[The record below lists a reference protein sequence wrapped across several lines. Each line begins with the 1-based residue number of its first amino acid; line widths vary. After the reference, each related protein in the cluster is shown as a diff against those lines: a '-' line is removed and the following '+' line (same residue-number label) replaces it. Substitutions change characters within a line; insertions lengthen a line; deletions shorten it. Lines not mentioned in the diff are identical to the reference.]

1 MKLLAI
7 AGKTLREQFRNPWL
21 PLLAVG
27 LGPFFVLLMW
37 AFFPSG
43 GSTTYPVVVVNS
55 DAGTTVQGIPVRSGD
70 QAVAGLRTL
79 THDTGVPI
87 LDVRQVADLDQAREE
102 IEAHR
107 AVAFVELPKDFS
119 RSLLAAREGTVAV
132 PVRIGGDLGS
142 PLYPVVAI
150 MVADGLDRFARQET
164 GRTALLDLTEVPLG
178 ASGSRTEFEL
188 YVPGVLVFAIGL
200 MMFAAATALA
210 QETEAGTINRLVRTP
225 ISAAGLLGGITVV
238 QVLVGLAAGL
248 VSLGTAVLLG
258 FRSSGPLWLALPIWV
273 LTSLSVIGLGLL
285 VAAFTS
291 SVAQAFLVANFPFG
305 LFMFLSGTMFP
316 VRGVPLFSVAGHEV
330 NLLDVLPPRHAV
342 NALTS
347 VFSFGSTSI
356 GYELVMLTV
365 LSVGYFLLGA
375 WAFHSR
381 HLRVAR

>member
-1 MKLLAI
+1 MKVLAV

-21 PLLAVG
+21 PLLAIG

-43 GSTTYPVVVVNS
+43 GSTTYPVVVVDS
-55 DAGTTVQGIPVRSGD
+55 DAGAAGAGVRAGD
-70 QAVAGLRTL
+70 RAVASLRSL
-79 THDTGVPI
+79 TYDTGVPI
-87 LDVRQVADLDQAREE
+87 LDVRQVADLDHARAE
-102 IEAHR
+102 IEARR
-107 AVAFVELPKDFS
+107 AVAFVELPEAFT
-119 RSLLAAREGTVAV
+119 RSLLAARQGTGAV

-142 PLYPVVAI
+142 PTYPVVAI
-150 MVADGLDRFARQET
+150 MIADGLDRFARQET
-164 GRTALLDLTEVPLG
+164 GRTALLELTEAPLG

-210 QETEAGTINRLVRTP
+210 QETEAGTINRLVRAP
-225 ISAAGLLGGITVV
+225 ISAAGLLGGITLV

-248 VSLGTAVLLG
+248 ASLGAAVLLG
-258 FRSSGPLWLALPIWV
+258 FRSAGPIWMALPIWV

-285 VAAFTS
+285 VAAFTR

-316 VRGVPLFSVAGHEV
+316 VRGVPLFSFAGHEV
-330 NLLDVLPPRHAV
+330 NLLDLLPPRHAV

-356 GYELVMLTV
+356 GYELVLLTL
-365 LSVGYFLLGA
+365 LSAAYFLLGA
-375 WAFHSR
+375 WAFHRR

>member
-1 MKLLAI
+1 MLAV
-7 AGKTLREQFRNPWL
+7 AGKTLREQVRNPWL
-21 PLLAVG
+21 PLLAIG

-43 GSTTYPVVVVNS
+43 GSTTYPVVVVDS
-55 DAGTTVQGIPVRSGD
+55 DTGASGGGIRSGD
-70 QAVAGLRTL
+70 RAFASLRSL
-79 THDTGVPI
+79 TYDTGVPI
-87 LDVRQVADLDQAREE
+87 LDVRQVADLDHAQAE
-102 IEAHR
+102 IEARR
-107 AVAFVELPKDFS
+107 AVAFVELPEGFT
-119 RSLLAAREGTVAV
+119 RSLLAARQGTGAV

-142 PLYPVVAI
+142 PTYPVVAI
-150 MVADGLDRFARQET
+150 MIADGLDRFARQET
-164 GRTALLDLTEVPLG
+164 GRTSLLDLTETPLG

-210 QETEAGTINRLVRTP
+210 KETEAGTINRLVRAP
-225 ISAAGLLGGITVV
+225 ISAAELLGGITIV
-238 QVLVGLAAGL
+238 QVLVGLVAGL
-248 VSLGTAVLLG
+248 ASLGTAALLG
-258 FRSSGPLWLALPIWV
+258 FRSAGPIWMALPIWV

-285 VAAFTS
+285 VAAFTR

-316 VRGVPLFSVAGHEV
+316 VRGVPLFTLAGHEV
-330 NLLDVLPPRHAV
+330 NLLDLLPPRHAV

-356 GYELVMLTV
+356 GYELVMLTL
-365 LSVGYFLLGA
+365 LSAAYFLLGA
-375 WAFHSR
+375 WAFHRR

>member
-1 MKLLAI
+1 MKMLAV
-7 AGKTLREQFRNPWL
+7 AGKTLREQVRNPLL
-21 PLLAVG
+21 PLLAIG

-43 GSTTYPVVVVNS
+43 GSTTYPVVVVDS
-55 DAGTTVQGIPVRSGD
+55 DTQGAGAEVRAGD
-70 QAVAGLRTL
+70 RAVASLRSL
-79 THDTGVPI
+79 TYDTGVPI
-87 LDVRQVADLDQAREE
+87 LDVRQVADLDGARAE
-102 IEAHR
+102 IEARR
-107 AVAFVELPKDFS
+107 AVAFVELPEGFT
-119 RSLLAAREGTVAV
+119 RSLLAARQGRSAV

-142 PLYPVVAI
+142 PTYPVVAI
-150 MVADGLDRFARQET
+150 MIADGLDRFARQET
-164 GRTALLDLTEVPLG
+164 GRTALLELAETPLG

-210 QETEAGTINRLVRTP
+210 QETEMGTIHRLVRAP
-225 ISAAGLLGGITVV
+225 ISAAGLLGGITIV
-238 QVLVGLAAGL
+238 QVLVGLVAGL
-248 VSLGTAVLLG
+248 ASLGTAVLLG
-258 FRSSGPLWLALPIWV
+258 FRSAGPIWMALPIWV

-285 VAAFTS
+285 VAAFTR

-316 VRGVPLFSVAGHEV
+316 VRGLPLFSLAGHEV
-330 NLLDVLPPRHAV
+330 NLLDLLPPRHAV

-356 GYELVMLTV
+356 GYELVMLTL
-365 LSVGYFLLGA
+365 LSSAYFLLGA
-375 WAFHSR
+375 WAFHRR

>member
-1 MKLLAI
+1 MLAV
-7 AGKTLREQFRNPWL
+7 AGKTLREQVRNPWL
-21 PLLAVG
+21 PLLAIG

-43 GSTTYPVVVVNS
+43 GSTTYPVGVVDS
-55 DAGTTVQGIPVRSGD
+55 DTGASGGGIRSGD
-70 QAVAGLRTL
+70 RAFASLRSL
-79 THDTGVPI
+79 TYDTGVPI
-87 LDVRQVADLDQAREE
+87 LDVRQVADLDHAQAE
-102 IEAHR
+102 IEARR
-107 AVAFVELPKDFS
+107 AVAFVELPEGFT
-119 RSLLAAREGTVAV
+119 RSLLAARQGTGAV

-142 PLYPVVAI
+142 PTYPVVAI
-150 MVADGLDRFARQET
+150 MIAAGLDRFARQET
-164 GRTALLDLTEVPLG
+164 GRTALLDLTETPLG

-210 QETEAGTINRLVRTP
+210 QETEAGTINRLVRAP
-225 ISAAGLLGGITVV
+225 ISAAELLGGITIV
-238 QVLVGLAAGL
+238 QVLVGLVAGL
-248 VSLGTAVLLG
+248 ASLGTAALLG
-258 FRSSGPLWLALPIWV
+258 FRSAGPIWMALPIWV

-285 VAAFTS
+285 VAAFTR

-316 VRGVPLFSVAGHEV
+316 VRGVPLFTLAGHEV
-330 NLLDVLPPRHAV
+330 NLLDLLPPRHAV

-356 GYELVMLTV
+356 GYELVMLTL
-365 LSVGYFLLGA
+365 LSVAYFLLGA
-375 WAFHSR
+375 WAFHRR

>member
-1 MKLLAI
+1 MRMLAV
-7 AGKTLREQFRNPWL
+7 AGKTLREQVRNPWL
-21 PLLAVG
+21 PLLAIG

-43 GSTTYPVVVVNS
+43 GSTTYPVVVVDS
-55 DAGTTVQGIPVRSGD
+55 DTGASGGGIRSGD
-70 QAVAGLRTL
+70 RAVASLRSL
-79 THDTGVPI
+79 TYDTGVPI
-87 LDVRQVADLDQAREE
+87 LDVRQVADLDHAQAE
-102 IEAHR
+102 IEARR
-107 AVAFVELPKDFS
+107 AVAFVELPEGFT
-119 RSLLAAREGTVAV
+119 RSLLAARQGTGAV

-142 PLYPVVAI
+142 PTYPVVAI
-150 MVADGLDRFARQET
+150 MIADGLDRFARQET
-164 GRTALLDLTEVPLG
+164 GRTALLDLTETPLG

-210 QETEAGTINRLVRTP
+210 QETEAGTINRLVRAP
-225 ISAAGLLGGITVV
+225 ISAAELLGGITIV
-238 QVLVGLAAGL
+238 QVLVGLVAGL
-248 VSLGTAVLLG
+248 ASLGTAALLG
-258 FRSSGPLWLALPIWV
+258 FRSAGPIWMALPIWV

-285 VAAFTS
+285 VAAFTR

-316 VRGVPLFSVAGHEV
+316 VRGVPLFTLAGHEV
-330 NLLDVLPPRHAV
+330 NLLDLLPPRHAV

-356 GYELVMLTV
+356 GYELVMLTL
-365 LSVGYFLLGA
+365 LSVAYFLLGA
-375 WAFHSR
+375 WAFHRR

>member
-1 MKLLAI
+1 MRVLVV
-7 AGKTLREQFRNPWL
+7 AGKTLREQVRNPLL
-21 PLLAVG
+21 PLLAIG

-43 GSTTYPVVVVNS
+43 GSTTYPVVVVDS
-55 DAGTTVQGIPVRSGD
+55 DAGATVQGAEVRSG
-70 QAVAGLRTL
+70 QRAVAGLRAL
-79 THDTGVPI
+79 TYDTGVPI
-87 LDVRQVADLDQAREE
+87 LDVRQVADLDRARAE
-102 IEAHR
+102 IEARR
-107 AVAFVELPKDFS
+107 AVAFVELPEGFT
-119 RSLLAAREGTVAV
+119 RSLLAAGGGTGAV

-142 PLYPVVAI
+142 PTYPVVAI
-150 MVADGLDRFARQET
+150 MIADGLDRFARQET
-164 GRTALLDLTEVPLG
+164 GRTALLDLTEEPLG

-210 QETEAGTINRLVRTP
+210 QEIEGGTINRLVRAP
-225 ISAAGLLGGITVV
+225 IGAAGLLGGITLV

-248 VSLGTAVLLG
+248 ASLGTAVLLG
-258 FRSSGPLWLALPIWV
+258 FRSAGPFWLALPVWI

-285 VAAFTS
+285 VAAFTR

-316 VRGVPLFSVAGHEV
+316 VRGVPLFTFAGHEV
-330 NLLDVLPPRHAV
+330 NLLDLLPPRHAV

-347 VFSFGSTSI
+347 VFSFGSASI
-356 GYELVMLTV
+356 GYELVMLTL
-365 LSVGYFLLGA
+365 LSVAYFLLGA
-375 WAFHSR
+375 WVFHRR

>member
-1 MKLLAI
+1 MKMLAV
-7 AGKTLREQFRNPWL
+7 AGKTLREQVRNPWL
-21 PLLAVG
+21 PLLAIG

-43 GSTTYPVVVVNS
+43 GSTTYPVVVVDS
-55 DAGTTVQGIPVRSGD
+55 DTGAAGAGVRAGD
-70 QAVAGLRTL
+70 RAVASLRSL
-79 THDTGVPI
+79 TYDTGVPI
-87 LDVRQVADLDQAREE
+87 LDVRQVADLDHAQAE
-102 IEAHR
+102 IEARR
-107 AVAFVELPKDFS
+107 AVAFVELPEGFT
-119 RSLLAAREGTVAV
+119 RSLLAARQGTGAV

-142 PLYPVVAI
+142 PTYPVVAI
-150 MVADGLDRFARQET
+150 MIADGIDRFARQET
-164 GRTALLDLTEVPLG
+164 GRTALLDLTETPLG

-210 QETEAGTINRLVRTP
+210 QETEAGTINRLVRAP
-225 ISAAGLLGGITVV
+225 ISAAGLLGGITIV
-238 QVLVGLAAGL
+238 QVLVGLVAGL
-248 VSLGTAVLLG
+248 ASLGTAVLLG
-258 FRSSGPLWLALPIWV
+258 FRSAGPIWMALPIWV

-285 VAAFTS
+285 VAAFTR

-316 VRGVPLFSVAGHEV
+316 VRGVPLFSLAGHEV
-330 NLLDVLPPRHAV
+330 NLLDLLPPRHAV

-356 GYELVMLTV
+356 GYELVMLTL
-365 LSVGYFLLGA
+365 LSVAYFLLGA
-375 WAFHSR
+375 WAFHRR

>member
-1 MKLLAI
+1 MRLLAV
-7 AGKTLREQFRNPWL
+7 AGKTLREQVRNPLL
-21 PLLAVG
+21 PLLAIG

-55 DAGTTVQGIPVRSGD
+55 DAGATDAGVWVRSGD
-70 QAVAGLRTL
+70 QAVAGLRAL

-87 LDVRQVADLDQAREE
+87 LDVRQVADLDQARVEL
-102 IEAHR
+102 EAHR
-107 AVAFVELPKDFS
+107 AVAFVELPESFT
-119 RSLLAAREGTVAV
+119 RSLLAARHGVGAV
-132 PVRIGGDLGS
+132 PVRIGGDLGN
-142 PLYPVVAI
+142 PLYPVVAV

-164 GRTALLDLTEVPLG
+164 GRPALLDLTEEPLG

-210 QETEAGTINRLVRTP
+210 QEIEAGTINRLIRTP
-225 ISAAGLLGGITVV
+225 ISSVSLLGGISVV
-238 QVLVGLAAGL
+238 QVLVGVAAGL

-258 FRSSGPLWLALPIWV
+258 FRSAGPLWLALPIWV
-273 LTSLSVIGLGLL
+273 LASLSVIGLGLL
-285 VAAFTS
+285 VAAFTR

-316 VRGVPLFSVAGHEV
+316 VRGVPLFTVAGQEV
-330 NLLDVLPPRHAV
+330 NLLDILPPRHAV

-347 VFSFGSTSI
+347 VFSFGSTAI

-365 LSVGYFLLGA
+365 LSVSYFLLGA
-375 WAFHSR
+375 WAFRRR
-381 HLRVAR
+381 HLRLAR

>member
-1 MKLLAI
+1 MRLLAV
-7 AGKTLREQFRNPWL
+7 AGKTLREQVRNPWL
-21 PLLAVG
+21 PLLAIG
-27 LGPFFVLLMW
+27 LGPFFVLLIW

-43 GSTTYPVVVVNS
+43 GSTTYPVVVVNA
-55 DAGTTVQGIPVRSGD
+55 DAGARVEGVEVRSGD
-70 QAVAGLRTL
+70 RAVAGLRAL
-79 THDTGVPI
+79 THDSGVPI
-87 LDVRQVADLDQAREE
+87 LDVRQVADLAQARAE
-102 IEAHR
+102 IEARR
-107 AVAFVELPKDFS
+107 AVAFVELPGSFT
-119 RSLLAAREGTVAV
+119 RSLLAARQGTASV
-132 PVRIGGDLGS
+132 PVQIGGDLGS
-142 PLYPVVAI
+142 PIYPVVAI

-164 GRTALLDLTEVPLG
+164 GRTALLDLTETPLG

-225 ISAAGLLGGITVV
+225 ISAAELLGGITLV

-248 VSLGTAVLLG
+248 VSLGAAVLLG
-258 FRSSGPLWLALPIWV
+258 FRSAGPLWLALPVWT

-285 VAAFTS
+285 VAAFTR

-316 VRGVPLFSVAGHEV
+316 IRGVPLFTLGGQEV

>member
-1 MKLLAI
+1 MKVLAV

-21 PLLAVG
+21 PLLAIG

-43 GSTTYPVVVVNS
+43 GSTTYPVIVVDS
-55 DAGTTVQGIPVRSGD
+55 DVGAAEAGVRAGAR
-70 QAVAGLRTL
+70 AVASLRSL
-79 THDTGVPI
+79 TYDTGVPI
-87 LDVRQVADLDQAREE
+87 LDVRQVADLDHARAE
-102 IEAHR
+102 IEERR
-107 AVAFVELPKDFS
+107 AVAFVELPEAFT
-119 RSLLAAREGTVAV
+119 RSLLAARQGTGAV

-142 PLYPVVAI
+142 PTYPVVAI
-150 MVADGLDRFARQET
+150 MIADGLDRFARQET
-164 GRTALLDLTEVPLG
+164 GRTALLALTETPLG

-210 QETEAGTINRLVRTP
+210 QETEAGTINRLVRAP
-225 ISAAGLLGGITVV
+225 ISAAGLLGGITLV

-248 VSLGTAVLLG
+248 ASLGAAVLLG
-258 FRSSGPLWLALPIWV
+258 FRSAGPIWMALPIWV

-285 VAAFTS
+285 VAAFTR

-316 VRGVPLFSVAGHEV
+316 VRGVPLFSFAGHEV
-330 NLLDVLPPRHAV
+330 NLLDLLPPRHAV

-356 GYELVMLTV
+356 GYELVMLTL
-365 LSVGYFLLGA
+365 LSSAYFLLGA
-375 WAFHSR
+375 WAFHRR

>member
-1 MKLLAI
+1 MLAV
-7 AGKTLREQFRNPWL
+7 AGKTLREQVRNPWL
-21 PLLAVG
+21 PLLAIG

-43 GSTTYPVVVVNS
+43 GSTTYPVVVVDS
-55 DAGTTVQGIPVRSGD
+55 DTGAAGAGVRAGD
-70 QAVAGLRTL
+70 RAVASLRSL
-79 THDTGVPI
+79 TYDTGVPI
-87 LDVRQVADLDQAREE
+87 LDVRQVADLDQAQAE
-102 IEAHR
+102 IEARR
-107 AVAFVELPKDFS
+107 AVAFVELPEGFT
-119 RSLLAAREGTVAV
+119 RSLLAARQGTGAV

-142 PLYPVVAI
+142 PTYPVVAI
-150 MVADGLDRFARQET
+150 MIADGLDRFARQET
-164 GRTALLDLTEVPLG
+164 GRTALLDLTETPLG

-210 QETEAGTINRLVRTP
+210 QETEAGTINRLVRAP
-225 ISAAGLLGGITVV
+225 VSAAALLGGITIV
-238 QVLVGLAAGL
+238 QVLVGLFAG
-248 VSLGTAVLLG
+248 VASLGTAVLLG
-258 FRSSGPLWLALPIWV
+258 FRSAGPLWMALPIWM

-285 VAAFTS
+285 VAAFTR

-330 NLLDVLPPRHAV
+330 NLLDLLPPRHAV

-356 GYELVMLTV
+356 GYELVMLTI
-365 LSVGYFLLGA
+365 LSVAYFLLGA
-375 WAFHSR
+375 WAFHRR

>member
-1 MKLLAI
+1 MLAV
-7 AGKTLREQFRNPWL
+7 AGKTLREQVRNPWL
-21 PLLAVG
+21 PLLAIG

-43 GSTTYPVVVVNS
+43 GSTTYPVVVVDS
-55 DAGTTVQGIPVRSGD
+55 DTGASGGGIRSGD
-70 QAVAGLRTL
+70 RAVASLRSL
-79 THDTGVPI
+79 TYDTGVPI
-87 LDVRQVADLDQAREE
+87 LDVRQVADLDHAQAE
-102 IEAHR
+102 IEARR
-107 AVAFVELPKDFS
+107 AVAFVELPEGFT
-119 RSLLAAREGTVAV
+119 RSLLAARQGTGAV

-142 PLYPVVAI
+142 PTYPVVAI
-150 MVADGLDRFARQET
+150 MIADGLDRFARQET
-164 GRTALLDLTEVPLG
+164 GRTSLLDLTETPLG

-210 QETEAGTINRLVRTP
+210 QETEAGTINRLVRAP
-225 ISAAGLLGGITVV
+225 ISAAELLGGITIV
-238 QVLVGLAAGL
+238 QVLVGLVAGL
-248 VSLGTAVLLG
+248 ASLGTAALLG
-258 FRSSGPLWLALPIWV
+258 FRSAGPIWMALPIWV

-285 VAAFTS
+285 VAAFTR

-316 VRGVPLFSVAGHEV
+316 VRGVPLFTLAGHEV
-330 NLLDVLPPRHAV
+330 NLLDLLPPRHAV

-356 GYELVMLTV
+356 GYELVMLTL
-365 LSVGYFLLGA
+365 LSVAYFLLGA
-375 WAFHSR
+375 WAFHRR

>member
-1 MKLLAI
+1 MLAV
-7 AGKTLREQFRNPWL
+7 AGKTLREQVRNPWL
-21 PLLAVG
+21 PLLAIG

-43 GSTTYPVVVVNS
+43 GSTTYPVVVVDS
-55 DAGTTVQGIPVRSGD
+55 DTGASGGGIRSGD
-70 QAVAGLRTL
+70 RAVASLRSL
-79 THDTGVPI
+79 TYDTGVPI
-87 LDVRQVADLDQAREE
+87 LDVRQVADLDHAQAE
-102 IEAHR
+102 IEARR
-107 AVAFVELPKDFS
+107 AVAFVELPEGFT
-119 RSLLAAREGTVAV
+119 RSLLAARQGTGAV

-142 PLYPVVAI
+142 PTYPVVAI
-150 MVADGLDRFARQET
+150 MIADGLDRFARQET
-164 GRTALLDLTEVPLG
+164 GRTALLDLTETPLG

-210 QETEAGTINRLVRTP
+210 QETEAGTINRLVRAP
-225 ISAAGLLGGITVV
+225 ISAAELLGGITIV
-238 QVLVGLAAGL
+238 QVLVGLVAGL
-248 VSLGTAVLLG
+248 ASLGTAALLG
-258 FRSSGPLWLALPIWV
+258 FRSAGPIWMALPIWV

-285 VAAFTS
+285 VAAFTR

-316 VRGVPLFSVAGHEV
+316 VRGVPLFTLAGREV
-330 NLLDVLPPRHAV
+330 NLLDLLPPRHAV

-356 GYELVMLTV
+356 GYELVMLTL
-365 LSVGYFLLGA
+365 LSAAYFLLGA
-375 WAFHSR
+375 WAFHRR

>member
-1 MKLLAI
+1 MLAV
-7 AGKTLREQFRNPWL
+7 AGKTLREQVRNPWL
-21 PLLAVG
+21 PLLAIG

-43 GSTTYPVVVVNS
+43 GSTTYPVVVVDS
-55 DAGTTVQGIPVRSGD
+55 DTGASGGGIRSGD
-70 QAVAGLRTL
+70 RAVASLRSL
-79 THDTGVPI
+79 TYDTGVPI
-87 LDVRQVADLDQAREE
+87 LDVRQVADLDHAQAE
-102 IEAHR
+102 IEARR
-107 AVAFVELPKDFS
+107 AVAFVELPEGFT
-119 RSLLAAREGTVAV
+119 RSLLAARQGTGAV

-142 PLYPVVAI
+142 PTYPVVAI
-150 MVADGLDRFARQET
+150 MIADGLDRFARQET
-164 GRTALLDLTEVPLG
+164 GRTALLDLTETPLG

-210 QETEAGTINRLVRTP
+210 QETEAGTINRLVRAP
-225 ISAAGLLGGITVV
+225 ISAAELLGGITIV
-238 QVLVGLAAGL
+238 QVLVGLVAGL
-248 VSLGTAVLLG
+248 ASLGTAALLG
-258 FRSSGPLWLALPIWV
+258 FRSAGPIWMALPIWV

-285 VAAFTS
+285 VAAFTR

-316 VRGVPLFSVAGHEV
+316 VRGVPLFTLAGHEV
-330 NLLDVLPPRHAV
+330 NLLDLLPPRHAV

-356 GYELVMLTV
+356 GYELVMLTL
-365 LSVGYFLLGA
+365 LSAAYFLLGA
-375 WAFHSR
+375 WAFHRR

>member
-1 MKLLAI
+1 MLAV
-7 AGKTLREQFRNPWL
+7 AGKTLREQVRNPWL
-21 PLLAVG
+21 PLLAIG

-43 GSTTYPVVVVNS
+43 GSTTYPVVVVDS
-55 DAGTTVQGIPVRSGD
+55 DTGASGGGIRSGD
-70 QAVAGLRTL
+70 RAFASLRSL
-79 THDTGVPI
+79 TYDTGVPI
-87 LDVRQVADLDQAREE
+87 LDVRQVADLDHAQAE
-102 IEAHR
+102 IEARR
-107 AVAFVELPKDFS
+107 AVAFVELPEGFT
-119 RSLLAAREGTVAV
+119 RSLLAARQGTGAV

-142 PLYPVVAI
+142 PTYPVVAI
-150 MVADGLDRFARQET
+150 MIADGLDRFARQET
-164 GRTALLDLTEVPLG
+164 GRTALLDLTETPLG

-210 QETEAGTINRLVRTP
+210 QETEAGTINRLVRAP
-225 ISAAGLLGGITVV
+225 ISAAELLGGITIV
-238 QVLVGLAAGL
+238 QVLVGLVAGL
-248 VSLGTAVLLG
+248 ASLGTAALLG
-258 FRSSGPLWLALPIWV
+258 FRSAGPIWMALPIWV

-285 VAAFTS
+285 VAAFTR

-316 VRGVPLFSVAGHEV
+316 VRGVPLFTLAGHEV
-330 NLLDVLPPRHAV
+330 NLLDLLPPRHAV

-356 GYELVMLTV
+356 GYELVMLTL
-365 LSVGYFLLGA
+365 LSVAYFLLGA
-375 WAFHSR
+375 WAFHRR

>member
-1 MKLLAI
+1 MLAV
-7 AGKTLREQFRNPWL
+7 AGKTLREQVRNPWL
-21 PLLAVG
+21 PLLAIG

-43 GSTTYPVVVVNS
+43 GSTTYPVVVVDS
-55 DAGTTVQGIPVRSGD
+55 DTGASGGGIRSGD
-70 QAVAGLRTL
+70 RAVASLRSL
-79 THDTGVPI
+79 TYDTGVPI
-87 LDVRQVADLDQAREE
+87 LDVRQVADLDHAQAE
-102 IEAHR
+102 IEARR
-107 AVAFVELPKDFS
+107 AVAFVELPEGFT
-119 RSLLAAREGTVAV
+119 RSLLAARQGTGAV

-142 PLYPVVAI
+142 PTYPVVAI
-150 MVADGLDRFARQET
+150 MIADGLDRFARQET
-164 GRTALLDLTEVPLG
+164 GRTALLDLTETPLG

-210 QETEAGTINRLVRTP
+210 QETEAGTINRLVRAP
-225 ISAAGLLGGITVV
+225 ISAAELLGGITIV
-238 QVLVGLAAGL
+238 QVLVGLVAGL
-248 VSLGTAVLLG
+248 ASLGTAALLG
-258 FRSSGPLWLALPIWV
+258 FRSAGPIWMALPIWV

-285 VAAFTS
+285 VAAFTR

-316 VRGVPLFSVAGHEV
+316 VRGVPLFTLAGHEV
-330 NLLDVLPPRHAV
+330 NLLDLLPPRHAV

-356 GYELVMLTV
+356 GYELVMLTL
-365 LSVGYFLLGA
+365 LSVAYFLLGA
-375 WAFHSR
+375 WAFHRR

>member
-1 MKLLAI
+1 MLAV
-7 AGKTLREQFRNPWL
+7 AGKTLREQVRNPWL
-21 PLLAVG
+21 PLLAIG

-43 GSTTYPVVVVNS
+43 GSTTYPVVVVDS
-55 DAGTTVQGIPVRSGD
+55 DTGASGGGIRSGD
-70 QAVAGLRTL
+70 RAVASLRSL
-79 THDTGVPI
+79 TYDTGVPI
-87 LDVRQVADLDQAREE
+87 LDVRQVADLDHAQAE
-102 IEAHR
+102 IEARR
-107 AVAFVELPKDFS
+107 AVAFVELPEGFT
-119 RSLLAAREGTVAV
+119 RSLLAARQGTGAV

-142 PLYPVVAI
+142 PTYPVVAI
-150 MVADGLDRFARQET
+150 MIADGLDRFARQET
-164 GRTALLDLTEVPLG
+164 GRTALLDLTETPLG

-210 QETEAGTINRLVRTP
+210 QETEAGTINRLVRAP
-225 ISAAGLLGGITVV
+225 ISAAELLGGITIV
-238 QVLVGLAAGL
+238 QVLVGLVAGL
-248 VSLGTAVLLG
+248 ASLGTAALLG
-258 FRSSGPLWLALPIWV
+258 FRSAGPIWMALPIWV

-285 VAAFTS
+285 VAAFTR

-316 VRGVPLFSVAGHEV
+316 VRGVPLFTLAGREV
-330 NLLDVLPPRHAV
+330 NLLDLLPPRHAV

-356 GYELVMLTV
+356 GYELVMLTL
-365 LSVGYFLLGA
+365 LSVAYFLLGA
-375 WAFHSR
+375 WAFHRR

>member
-1 MKLLAI
+1 VLAV
-7 AGKTLREQFRNPWL
+7 AGKTLREQVRNPWL
-21 PLLAVG
+21 PLLAIG

-43 GSTTYPVVVVNS
+43 GSTTYPVVVVDS
-55 DAGTTVQGIPVRSGD
+55 DTGASGSGIRSGD
-70 QAVAGLRTL
+70 RAIASLRSL
-79 THDTGVPI
+79 TYDTGVPI
-87 LDVRQVADLDQAREE
+87 LDVRLVADLDHAQAE
-102 IEAHR
+102 IEARR
-107 AVAFVELPKDFS
+107 AVAFVELPEGFT
-119 RSLLAAREGTVAV
+119 RSLLAARQGTGAV

-142 PLYPVVAI
+142 PTYPVVAI
-150 MVADGLDRFARQET
+150 MIADGLDRFARQET
-164 GRTALLDLTEVPLG
+164 GRTALLDLTETALG

-210 QETEAGTINRLVRTP
+210 QETEAGTINRLVRAP
-225 ISAAGLLGGITVV
+225 ISAAELLGGITIV
-238 QVLVGLAAGL
+238 QVLVGLVAGL
-248 VSLGTAVLLG
+248 ASLGTAVLLG
-258 FRSSGPLWLALPIWV
+258 FRSAGPIWMALPIWV

-285 VAAFTS
+285 VAAFTR

-316 VRGVPLFSVAGHEV
+316 VRGVPLFTLAGHEV
-330 NLLDVLPPRHAV
+330 NLLDLLPPRHAV

-356 GYELVMLTV
+356 GYELVMLTL
-365 LSVGYFLLGA
+365 LSVAFFLLGA
-375 WAFHSR
+375 WAFHRR

>member
-1 MKLLAI
+1 MLAV
-7 AGKTLREQFRNPWL
+7 AGKTLREQVRNPWL
-21 PLLAVG
+21 PLLAIG

-43 GSTTYPVVVVNS
+43 GSTTYPVVVVDS
-55 DAGTTVQGIPVRSGD
+55 DTGASGGGIRSGD
-70 QAVAGLRTL
+70 RAFASLRSL
-79 THDTGVPI
+79 TYDTGVPI
-87 LDVRQVADLDQAREE
+87 LDVRQVADLDHAQAE
-102 IEAHR
+102 IEARR
-107 AVAFVELPKDFS
+107 AVAFVELPEGFT
-119 RSLLAAREGTVAV
+119 RSLLAARQGTGAV

-142 PLYPVVAI
+142 PTYPVVAI
-150 MVADGLDRFARQET
+150 MIADGLDRFARQET
-164 GRTALLDLTEVPLG
+164 GRTALLDLTETPLG

-210 QETEAGTINRLVRTP
+210 QETEAGTINRLVRAP
-225 ISAAGLLGGITVV
+225 ISAAELLGGITIV
-238 QVLVGLAAGL
+238 QVLVGLVAGL
-248 VSLGTAVLLG
+248 ASLGTAALLG
-258 FRSSGPLWLALPIWV
+258 FRSAGPIWMALPIWV

-285 VAAFTS
+285 VAAFTR

-316 VRGVPLFSVAGHEV
+316 VRGVPLFTLAGHEV
-330 NLLDVLPPRHAV
+330 NLLDLLPPRHAV

-356 GYELVMLTV
+356 GYELVMLTL
-365 LSVGYFLLGA
+365 LSAAYFLLGA
-375 WAFHSR
+375 WAFHRR

>member
-1 MKLLAI
+1 MRMLAV
-7 AGKTLREQFRNPWL
+7 AGKTLREQVRNPWL
-21 PLLAVG
+21 PLLAIG

-43 GSTTYPVVVVNS
+43 GSTTYPVVVVDS
-55 DAGTTVQGIPVRSGD
+55 DTGASGGGIRSGD
-70 QAVAGLRTL
+70 RAFASLRSL
-79 THDTGVPI
+79 TYDTGVPI
-87 LDVRQVADLDQAREE
+87 LDVRQVADLDHAQAE
-102 IEAHR
+102 IEARR
-107 AVAFVELPKDFS
+107 AVAFVELPEGFT
-119 RSLLAAREGTVAV
+119 RSLLAARQGTGAV

-142 PLYPVVAI
+142 PTYPVVAI
-150 MVADGLDRFARQET
+150 MIADGLDRFARQET
-164 GRTALLDLTEVPLG
+164 GRTALLDLTETPLG

-210 QETEAGTINRLVRTP
+210 QETEAGTINRLVRAP
-225 ISAAGLLGGITVV
+225 ISAAELLGGITIV
-238 QVLVGLAAGL
+238 QVLVGLVAGL
-248 VSLGTAVLLG
+248 ASLGTAALLG
-258 FRSSGPLWLALPIWV
+258 FRSAGPIWMALPIWV

-285 VAAFTS
+285 VAAFTR

-316 VRGVPLFSVAGHEV
+316 VRGVPLFTLAGHEV
-330 NLLDVLPPRHAV
+330 NLLDLLPPRHAV

-356 GYELVMLTV
+356 GYELVMLTL
-365 LSVGYFLLGA
+365 LSAAYFLLGA
-375 WAFHSR
+375 WAFHRR

>member
-1 MKLLAI
+1 MLAV
-7 AGKTLREQFRNPWL
+7 AGKTLREQVRNPWL
-21 PLLAVG
+21 PLLAIG

-43 GSTTYPVVVVNS
+43 GSTTYPVVVVDS
-55 DAGTTVQGIPVRSGD
+55 DTGASGGGIRSGD
-70 QAVAGLRTL
+70 RAVASLRSL
-79 THDTGVPI
+79 TYDTGVPI
-87 LDVRQVADLDQAREE
+87 LDVRQVADLDHAQAE
-102 IEAHR
+102 IEARR
-107 AVAFVELPKDFS
+107 AVAFVELPAGFN
-119 RSLLAAREGTVAV
+119 RSLLAARQGTGAV

-142 PLYPVVAI
+142 PTYPVVAI
-150 MVADGLDRFARQET
+150 MIADGLDRFARQET
-164 GRTALLDLTEVPLG
+164 GRTALLDLTETPLG

-210 QETEAGTINRLVRTP
+210 QETEAGTINRLVRAP
-225 ISAAGLLGGITVV
+225 ISAAELLGGITIV
-238 QVLVGLAAGL
+238 QVLVGLVAGL
-248 VSLGTAVLLG
+248 ASLGTAALLG
-258 FRSSGPLWLALPIWV
+258 FRSAGPIWMALPIWV

-285 VAAFTS
+285 VAAFTR

-316 VRGVPLFSVAGHEV
+316 VRGVPLFTLAGHEV
-330 NLLDVLPPRHAV
+330 NLLDLLPPRHAV

-356 GYELVMLTV
+356 GYELVMLTL
-365 LSVGYFLLGA
+365 LSVAYFLLGA
-375 WAFHSR
+375 WAFHRR

>member
-1 MKLLAI
+1 MRMLAV
-7 AGKTLREQFRNPWL
+7 AGKTLREQVRNPWL
-21 PLLAVG
+21 PLLAIG

-43 GSTTYPVVVVNS
+43 GSTTYPVVVVDS
-55 DAGTTVQGIPVRSGD
+55 DTGASGGGIRSGD
-70 QAVAGLRTL
+70 RAVASLRSL
-79 THDTGVPI
+79 TYDTGVPI
-87 LDVRQVADLDQAREE
+87 LDVRQVADLDHAQAE
-102 IEAHR
+102 IEARR
-107 AVAFVELPKDFS
+107 AVAFVELPEGFT
-119 RSLLAAREGTVAV
+119 RSLLAARQGTGAV

-142 PLYPVVAI
+142 PTYPVVAI
-150 MVADGLDRFARQET
+150 MIADGLDRFARQET
-164 GRTALLDLTEVPLG
+164 GRTALLDLTETPLG

-210 QETEAGTINRLVRTP
+210 QETEAGTINRLVRAP
-225 ISAAGLLGGITVV
+225 ISAAELLGGITIV
-238 QVLVGLAAGL
+238 QVLVGLVAGL
-248 VSLGTAVLLG
+248 ASLGTAALLG
-258 FRSSGPLWLALPIWV
+258 FRSAGPIWMALPIWV

-285 VAAFTS
+285 VAAFTR

-316 VRGVPLFSVAGHEV
+316 VRGVPLFTLAGHEV
-330 NLLDVLPPRHAV
+330 NLLDLLPPRHAV

-356 GYELVMLTV
+356 GYELVMLTL
-365 LSVGYFLLGA
+365 LSAAYFLLGA
-375 WAFHSR
+375 WAFHRR

>member
-1 MKLLAI
+1 MRMLAV
-7 AGKTLREQFRNPWL
+7 AGKTLREQVRNPWL
-21 PLLAVG
+21 PLLAIG

-43 GSTTYPVVVVNS
+43 GSTTYPVVVVDS
-55 DAGTTVQGIPVRSGD
+55 DTGPSGGGIRSGD
-70 QAVAGLRTL
+70 RAVASLRSL
-79 THDTGVPI
+79 TYDTGVPI
-87 LDVRQVADLDQAREE
+87 LDVRQVADLDHAQAE
-102 IEAHR
+102 IEARR
-107 AVAFVELPKDFS
+107 AVAFVELPEGFT
-119 RSLLAAREGTVAV
+119 RSLLAARQGTGAV

-142 PLYPVVAI
+142 PTYPVVAI
-150 MVADGLDRFARQET
+150 MIADGLDRFARQET
-164 GRTALLDLTEVPLG
+164 GRTALLDLTETPLG

-210 QETEAGTINRLVRTP
+210 QETEAGTINRLVRAP
-225 ISAAGLLGGITVV
+225 ISAAELLGGITIV
-238 QVLVGLAAGL
+238 QVLVGLVAGL
-248 VSLGTAVLLG
+248 ASLGTAALLG
-258 FRSSGPLWLALPIWV
+258 FRSAGPIWMALPIWV

-285 VAAFTS
+285 VAAFTR

-316 VRGVPLFSVAGHEV
+316 VRGVPLFTLAGHEV
-330 NLLDVLPPRHAV
+330 NLLDLLPPRHAV

-356 GYELVMLTV
+356 GYELVMLTL
-365 LSVGYFLLGA
+365 LSVAYFLLGA
-375 WAFHSR
+375 WAFHRR

>member
-1 MKLLAI
+1 MLAV
-7 AGKTLREQFRNPWL
+7 AGKTLREQVRNPWL
-21 PLLAVG
+21 PLLAIG

-43 GSTTYPVVVVNS
+43 GSTTYPVVVVDS
-55 DAGTTVQGIPVRSGD
+55 DTGAAGAGVRAGD
-70 QAVAGLRTL
+70 RAVASLRSL
-79 THDTGVPI
+79 TYDTGVPI
-87 LDVRQVADLDQAREE
+87 LDIRQVADLDQAQAE
-102 IEAHR
+102 IEARR
-107 AVAFVELPKDFS
+107 AVAFVELPEGFT
-119 RSLLAAREGTVAV
+119 RSLLAARQGTGAV

-142 PLYPVVAI
+142 PTYPVVAI
-150 MVADGLDRFARQET
+150 MIADGLDRFARQET
-164 GRTALLDLTEVPLG
+164 GRTALLDLTETPLG
-178 ASGSRTEFEL
+178 ASGSLTEFEL

-210 QETEAGTINRLVRTP
+210 QETEAGTINRLVRAP
-225 ISAAGLLGGITVV
+225 VSATALLGGITIV
-238 QVLVGLAAGL
+238 QVLVGLFAGIA
-248 VSLGTAVLLG
+248 SLGTAVLLG
-258 FRSSGPLWLALPIWV
+258 FRSAGPLWIALPIWM

-285 VAAFTS
+285 VAAFTR

-330 NLLDVLPPRHAV
+330 NLLDLLPPRHAV

-356 GYELVMLTV
+356 GYELVMLTI
-365 LSVGYFLLGA
+365 LSVAYFLLGA
-375 WAFHSR
+375 WAFHRR

>member
-1 MKLLAI
+1 MLAV
-7 AGKTLREQFRNPWL
+7 AGKTLREQVRNPWL
-21 PLLAVG
+21 PLLAIG

-43 GSTTYPVVVVNS
+43 GSTTYPVIVVDS
-55 DAGTTVQGIPVRSGD
+55 DTGASGGGIRSGD
-70 QAVAGLRTL
+70 RAVASLRSL
-79 THDTGVPI
+79 TYDTGVPI
-87 LDVRQVADLDQAREE
+87 LDVRQVADLDHAQAE
-102 IEAHR
+102 IEARR
-107 AVAFVELPKDFS
+107 AVAFVELPEGFT
-119 RSLLAAREGTVAV
+119 RSLLAARQGTGAV

-142 PLYPVVAI
+142 PTYPVVAI
-150 MVADGLDRFARQET
+150 MIADGLDRFARQET
-164 GRTALLDLTEVPLG
+164 GRTSLLDLTETPLG

-210 QETEAGTINRLVRTP
+210 QETEAGTINRLVRAP
-225 ISAAGLLGGITVV
+225 ISAAELLGGITIV
-238 QVLVGLAAGL
+238 QVLVGLVAGL
-248 VSLGTAVLLG
+248 ASLGTAALLG
-258 FRSSGPLWLALPIWV
+258 FRSAGPIWMALPIWV

-285 VAAFTS
+285 VAAFTR

-316 VRGVPLFSVAGHEV
+316 VRGVPLFTLAGHEV
-330 NLLDVLPPRHAV
+330 NLLDLLPPRHAV

-356 GYELVMLTV
+356 GYELVMLTL
-365 LSVGYFLLGA
+365 LSAAYFLLGA
-375 WAFHSR
+375 WAFHRR

>member
-1 MKLLAI
+1 MLAV
-7 AGKTLREQFRNPWL
+7 AGKTLREQVRNPWL
-21 PLLAVG
+21 PLLAIG

-43 GSTTYPVVVVNS
+43 GSTTYPVVVVDS
-55 DAGTTVQGIPVRSGD
+55 DTGAAGAGVRAGD
-70 QAVAGLRTL
+70 RAVASLRSL
-79 THDTGVPI
+79 TYDTGVPI
-87 LDVRQVADLDQAREE
+87 LDIRQVADLDQAQAE
-102 IEAHR
+102 IEARR
-107 AVAFVELPKDFS
+107 AVAFVELPEGFT
-119 RSLLAAREGTVAV
+119 RSLLAARQGTGAV

-142 PLYPVVAI
+142 PTYPVVAI
-150 MVADGLDRFARQET
+150 MIADGLDRFARQET
-164 GRTALLDLTEVPLG
+164 GRTALLDLTETPLG

-210 QETEAGTINRLVRTP
+210 QETEAGTINRLVRAP
-225 ISAAGLLGGITVV
+225 VSATALLGGITIV
-238 QVLVGLAAGL
+238 QVLVGLFAG
-248 VSLGTAVLLG
+248 VASLGTAVLLG
-258 FRSSGPLWLALPIWV
+258 FRSAGPLWIALPIWM

-285 VAAFTS
+285 VAAFTR

-330 NLLDVLPPRHAV
+330 NLLDLLPPRHAV

-356 GYELVMLTV
+356 GYELVMLTI
-365 LSVGYFLLGA
+365 LSVAYFLLGA
-375 WAFHSR
+375 WAFHRR

>member
-1 MKLLAI
+1 MKVLAV
-7 AGKTLREQFRNPWL
+7 AGKTLREQVRNPWL
-21 PLLAVG
+21 PLLAIG
-27 LGPFFVLLMW
+27 LGPFFVALMW

-55 DAGTTVQGIPVRSGD
+55 DTGAAGAGAR
-70 QAVAGLRTL
+70 AVASLRSL
-79 THDTGVPI
+79 TNDTGVPI
-87 LDVRQVADLDQAREE
+87 LDIRQVADLDHARAE
-102 IEAHR
+102 IEARR
-107 AVAFVELPKDFS
+107 AVAFVELPEAFT
-119 RSLLAAREGTVAV
+119 RSLVAARQGTGAV

-142 PLYPVVAI
+142 PTYPVVAI
-150 MVADGLDRFARQET
+150 MIADGLDRFARQET
-164 GRTALLDLTEVPLG
+164 GRTALLELTETPLG

-210 QETEAGTINRLVRTP
+210 QETEAGTINRLVRAP

-238 QVLVGLAAGL
+238 QVLVGLVAGL
-248 VSLGTAVLLG
+248 ASLGTAVLLG
-258 FRSSGPLWLALPIWV
+258 FRSAGPIWMALPIWV

-285 VAAFTS
+285 VAAFTR

-305 LFMFLSGTMFP
+305 VFMFLSGTMFP
-316 VRGVPLFSVAGHEV
+316 VRGLPLFSFAGHEV
-330 NLLDVLPPRHAV
+330 NLLDLLPPRHAV

-356 GYELVMLTV
+356 GYELAMLTL
-365 LSVGYFLLGA
+365 LSVAYFFLGA
-375 WAFHSR
+375 WAFHRR

>member
-1 MKLLAI
+1 MLAV
-7 AGKTLREQFRNPWL
+7 AGKTLREQVRNPWL
-21 PLLAVG
+21 PLLAIG

-43 GSTTYPVVVVNS
+43 GSTTYPVVVVDS
-55 DAGTTVQGIPVRSGD
+55 DTGASGAGIRSGD
-70 QAVAGLRTL
+70 RAIASLRSL
-79 THDTGVPI
+79 TYDTGVPI
-87 LDVRQVADLDQAREE
+87 LDVRQVADLDHAQAE
-102 IEAHR
+102 IEARR
-107 AVAFVELPKDFS
+107 AVAFVELPEGFT
-119 RSLLAAREGTVAV
+119 RSLLAARQGTGAV

-142 PLYPVVAI
+142 PTYPVVAI
-150 MVADGLDRFARQET
+150 MIADGLDRFARQET
-164 GRTALLDLTEVPLG
+164 GRTALLDLTETPLG

-210 QETEAGTINRLVRTP
+210 QETEAGTINRLVRAP
-225 ISAAGLLGGITVV
+225 ISAAELLGGITIV
-238 QVLVGLAAGL
+238 QVLVGLVAGL
-248 VSLGTAVLLG
+248 ASLGTAALLG
-258 FRSSGPLWLALPIWV
+258 FRSAGPIWMALPIWV

-285 VAAFTS
+285 VAAFTR

-316 VRGVPLFSVAGHEV
+316 VRGVPLFTLAGHEV
-330 NLLDVLPPRHAV
+330 NLLDLLPPRHAV

-356 GYELVMLTV
+356 GYELVMLTL
-365 LSVGYFLLGA
+365 LSAAYFLLGA
-375 WAFHSR
+375 WAFHRR

>member
-1 MKLLAI
+1 MLAV
-7 AGKTLREQFRNPWL
+7 AGKTLREQVRNPWL
-21 PLLAVG
+21 PLLAIG

-43 GSTTYPVVVVNS
+43 GSTTYPVVVVDS
-55 DAGTTVQGIPVRSGD
+55 DTGAAGAGVRAGD
-70 QAVAGLRTL
+70 RAVASLRSL
-79 THDTGVPI
+79 TYDTGVPI
-87 LDVRQVADLDQAREE
+87 LDVRQVADLDQAQAE
-102 IEAHR
+102 IEARR
-107 AVAFVELPKDFS
+107 AVAFVELPEGFT
-119 RSLLAAREGTVAV
+119 RSLLAARQGTGAV

-142 PLYPVVAI
+142 PTYPVVAI
-150 MVADGLDRFARQET
+150 MIADGLDRFARQET
-164 GRTALLDLTEVPLG
+164 GRTALLDLTETPLG

-210 QETEAGTINRLVRTP
+210 QETEAGTINRLVRAP
-225 ISAAGLLGGITVV
+225 ISAAGLLGGITIV
-238 QVLVGLAAGL
+238 QVLVGLVAGL
-248 VSLGTAVLLG
+248 ASLGTAVLLG
-258 FRSSGPLWLALPIWV
+258 FRSAGPIWMALPIWV

-285 VAAFTS
+285 VAAFTR

-330 NLLDVLPPRHAV
+330 NLLDLLPPRHAV

-356 GYELVMLTV
+356 GYELVMLTL
-365 LSVGYFLLGA
+365 LSVAYFLLGA
-375 WAFHSR
+375 WAFHRR

>member
-1 MKLLAI
+1 MKLLAV
-7 AGKTLREQFRNPWL
+7 AGKTLREQARNPLL
-21 PLLAVG
+21 PLLAIG
-27 LGPFFVLLMW
+27 LGPFFVLMMW

-55 DAGTTVQGIPVRSGD
+55 DAGATVGGASLRLGD
-70 QAVAGLRTL
+70 RAVVGLGAL

-87 LDVRQVADLDQAREE
+87 LDVRQVVDLGQARDELA
-102 IEAHR
+102 AHR
-107 AVAFVELPKDFS
+107 AVAFVEFPESFT
-119 RSLLAAREGTVAV
+119 RSLLAARAGTSAV

-142 PLYPVVAI
+142 PLYPVVAVV
-150 MVADGLDRFARQET
+150 VADGLDRFARQET
-164 GRTALLDLTEVPLG
+164 GRPALLELTEVPLG

-225 ISAAGLLGGITVV
+225 MGAVGLLGGISVV

-258 FRSSGPLWLALPIWV
+258 FRSAGPLWLALPVWV

-285 VAAFTS
+285 VAAFTR

-316 VRGVPLFSVAGHEV
+316 VRGVPLFSVAGQEV

-342 NALTS
+342 NALTT
-347 VFSFGSTSI
+347 VFSFGSTAI

-375 WAFHSR
+375 WAFHRR
-381 HLRVAR
+381 HLRVAS

>member
-1 MKLLAI
+1 MRLLAVAGKSLREQARNPWVPLLAI
-7 AGKTLREQFRNPWL
+7 
-21 PLLAVG
+21 G
-27 LGPFFVLLMW
+27 LGPFFVLLIW

-55 DAGTTVQGIPVRSGD
+55 DAGATVHGSVVRSGD
-70 QAVAGLRTL
+70 QAVAGLRAL

-87 LDVRQVADLDQAREE
+87 LDVRPVADLDQAQAE

-107 AVAFVELPKDFS
+107 AVAFVELPASFT
-119 RSLLAAREGTVAV
+119 RSLLAARGTSSAV
-132 PVRIGGDLGS
+132 PVKLGGDLGS

-150 MVADGLDRFARQET
+150 MVADGLDRFVRQET
-164 GRTALLDLTEVPLG
+164 GRTALLELTEVPLG

-200 MMFAAATALA
+200 MMFAAAMSLA

-225 ISAAGLLGGITVV
+225 VGAVGLLGGITAV

-258 FRSSGPLWLALPIWV
+258 FRSAGPLWLAIPIWT

-285 VAAFTS
+285 VAAFTR

-316 VRGVPLFSVAGHEV
+316 VRGVPLFTAGGHEV

-347 VFSFGSTSI
+347 VFSFGSTAI
-356 GYELVMLTV
+356 GYELIMLTV

-381 HLRVAR
+381 HLRVAS

>member
-1 MKLLAI
+1 MKVLAV
-7 AGKTLREQFRNPWL
+7 AGKTLREQVRNPWL
-21 PLLAVG
+21 PLLAIG

-43 GSTTYPVVVVNS
+43 GSTTYPVVVVDS
-55 DAGTTVQGIPVRSGD
+55 DVGEDGTGFRSGD
-70 QAVAGLRTL
+70 RAVDSLRGLTY
-79 THDTGVPI
+79 DTGVPI
-87 LDVRQVADLDQAREE
+87 LDVRQVADLDHARAE
-102 IEAHR
+102 IEARR
-107 AVAFVELPKDFS
+107 AIAFVELPEGFT
-119 RSLLAAREGTVAV
+119 RSLLAARQGTGAV
-132 PVRIGGDLGS
+132 PIRIGGDLGS
-142 PLYPVVAI
+142 PTYPVVATMI
-150 MVADGLDRFARQET
+150 ADGMDRFARQET
-164 GRTALLDLTEVPLG
+164 GRTALLDLTETPLG

-210 QETEAGTINRLVRTP
+210 QETEAGTINRLVRAP

-238 QVLVGLAAGL
+238 QVLVGLVAGL
-248 VSLGTAVLLG
+248 ASLGTAVLLG
-258 FRSSGPLWLALPIWV
+258 FHSAGPIWMALPIWL

-285 VAAFTS
+285 VAAFTK

-316 VRGVPLFSVAGHEV
+316 VRGVPLFFFAGHEV
-330 NLLDVLPPRHAV
+330 NLLDLLPPRHAV

-356 GYELVMLTV
+356 GYELVMLTL
-365 LSVGYFLLGA
+365 LSVAYFVLGA
-375 WAFHSR
+375 WAFHRR